1 MKRVWHSDFIGFIGI
16 GIMVNLGLGFLSPP
30 FSSSVT
36 VGVRFFVTNRKL
48 LLFSTSI
55 AFFIFL
61 KLSMSFL
68 FSQILLID

>member
-36 VGVRFFVTNRKL
+36 VGVRFFVQIGNYCC
-48 LLFSTSI
+48 
-55 AFFIFL
+55 
-61 KLSMSFL
+61 
-68 FSQILLID
+68 SQRV